1 MKALNFVLPVAVAA
15 SISGAFFAGRYV
27 GSYDAE
33 KLHVRSDDLQHAS
46 ESAERLYV
54 AGVTADLL
62 KDSKPSEALHT
73 LEQYAQV
80 QVPRV
85 ELCLKSP
92 ACSWWLAAS
101 EEHRVALRRYVNIY
115 GGAAAS
121 GSR

>member
-15 SISGAFFAGRYV
+15 SIAGAFFAGRYV
-27 GSYDAE
+27 GGYDAE
-33 KLHVRSDDLQHAS
+33 RRHVRSQELQHAS
-46 ESAERLYV
+46 ESADRLYV
-54 AGVTADLL
+54 VGATADLL
-62 KDSKPSEALHT
+62 KDSKPSEAIRT

-80 QVPRV
+80 QAPRV
-85 ELCLKSP
+85 EQCLKSP

-115 GGAAAS
+115 GGVAAS